1 MGHSMGM
8 LTGPVVAGFM
18 MDTFDLSLAFVG
30 GAVVMGMGVVVALIF
45 TSGFSRWAEERQG
58 VIDNRAT
65 LV

>member
-18 MDTFDLSLAFVG
+18 MDTFHLSLAFVG
-30 GAVVMGMGVVVALIF
+30 GAVVMGVGVVVALIF
-45 TSGFSRWAEERQG
+45 TSGFQRWVEEKQG
-58 VIDNRAT
+58 VIDKKAT